1 MKNYKKKERT
11 KTMALSTSLWDKTL
25 SMLKRTKDWMK
36 NYRIYSL
43 EPYQCQ
49 HVGMIIYASNKFDSA
64 VKMLIYLQEKNPQ
77 KCIYLYDN
85 LQNQIIRYEDVMS
98 GAW

>member
-1 MKNYKKKERT
+1 
-11 KTMALSTSLWDKTL
+11 MALSTSLWDKTL

-49 HVGMIIYASNKFDSA
+49 NVGMIIYASNKFHNA
-64 VKMLIYLQEKNPQ
+64 VEMLIYLQEKNHQ
-77 KCIYLYDN
+77 KCMYIYDN
-85 LQNQIIRYEDVMS
+85 LQNQIIRYEDIIKRD
-98 GAW
+98 W

>member
-1 MKNYKKKERT
+1 
-11 KTMALSTSLWDKTL
+11 MALSTSLWEKTL
-25 SMLKRTKDWMK
+25 SMLKRTKVWMK

-49 HVGMIIYASNKFDSA
+49 NVGMIIYASNKFNSA
-64 VKMLIYLQEKNPQ
+64 VETLIYLQEKNPQ

-85 LQNQIIRYEDVMS
+85 LQNKIIRYEDVKA
-98 GAW
+98 GRW